1 MNKLNTSNYI
11 RPIFFI
17 LFITLLASCSKG
29 KVGELNLTTKSET
42 YLGIAKNLQQACNN
56 PAEFGRCGECR
67 VDGLRT
73 TCAFALRCLE
83 NGFCVK
89 LKAK

>member
-1 MNKLNTSNYI
+1 MNKQNIPHYI
-11 RPIFFI
+11 KPIFFI
-17 LFITLLASCSKG
+17 LFITLLGGCSK
-29 KVGELNLTTKSET
+29 KDIGELDLTTKSET
-42 YLGIAKNLQQACNN
+42 YLSVAKSLQQACNK

-67 VDGLRT
+67 VDGFRT

-89 LKAK
+89 AKQ